1 MIKYIK
7 TLMESKKKKG
17 MEDLDTIRSSFTAEV
32 TTTSNFN

>member
-1 MIKYIK
+1 MIKYVK
-7 TLMESKKKKG
+7 TLMESKKKG